1 MRLIF
6 GRCHLPLSPI
16 IRFLTWSQWS
26 HVAIQL
32 DDGRVFEAIGSG
44 VRCTTLED
52 CISRMSNHTFVY
64 LDKVDD
70 IKRIYAEC
78 WIIEQIGKKYDWGA
92 LFGFLFKRN
101 FQSPNKWF
109 CSELAAEFCK
119 KLGYRIANEE
129 QLNRVTPQFLYMIT
143 GVQS

>member
-6 GRCHLPLSPI
+6 GRSRLPLSPI

-32 DDGRVFEAIGSG
+32 DDGRVVEAIASG
-44 VRCTTLED
+44 VRCVAIDECLK
-52 CISRMSNHTFVY
+52 RMSKHTVVE
-64 LDKVDD
+64 LEPVDD
-70 IKRIYAEC
+70 LKRIYAEC
-78 WIIEQIGKKYDWGA
+78 WLIEQVGKKYDWGA

-101 FQSPNKWF
+101 WQSNNRWF

-119 KLGYRIANEE
+119 KLGYRIANEK

-143 GVQS
+143 GAQW